1 MTRQDSTDRP
11 LLRVIDVL
19 DHPHGGRILRTRLAG
34 DSVPALKELKGAR
47 FRATSPEGTGERLVH
62 VLGFP
67 ITGGKPSDRRLRET
81 GRIDLHVEETGDGA
95 PIDLQWE
102 LRPTR

>member
-1 MTRQDSTDRP
+1 MDKP
-11 LLRVIDVL
+11 LLRVIDAL

-34 DSVPALKELKGAR
+34 DTVPSLGDLRGAH
-47 FRATSPEGTGERLVH
+47 FLAKSPAGAERRVK

-67 ITGGKPSDRRLRET
+67 ITGGKPSNKRIRES
-81 GRIDLHVEETGDGA
+81 GRVDLHVEETGDGA

-102 LRPTR
+102 LYSAR